1 MGMTK
6 IVRRQHFFKQY
17 QNIIL
22 GALWIIVG
30 LSYFLVVKNDVFTIF
45 SVFYPL
51 LGFLYLALYI
61 FQKERN
67 QEFIAWDEEQVVV
80 SQWQYKSESY
90 SMEEISKI
98 TLTNEHFILNS
109 SVEGKGKTMKLTGY
123 SENDLNLLRSRF
135 SPELVV

>member
-1 MGMTK
+1 MTK

>member
-1 MGMTK
+1 MVK
-6 IVRRQHFFKQY
+6 VVRKQHFFKQY
-17 QNIIL
+17 KNLIL

-30 LSYFLVVKNDVFTIF
+30 LSYFLVAKNDVFSIF

-51 LGFLYLALYI
+51 LGVVYLVLYV

-90 SMEEISKI
+90 SFEDISKI
-98 TLTNEHFILNS
+98 TVTKEHFIINS
-109 SVEGKGKTMKLTGY
+109 TAEGKGKSMELKGY
-123 SENDLNLLRSRF
+123 SEKDMKLLRSRF
-135 SPELVV
+135 SPELAL